1 MDVTTLR
8 DIRRLLCGLLVVLT
22 LSVAAASAQ
31 TSQAPAAAAPA
42 EPAKDALGRDTPR
55 GSVLGFLAAAR
66 KGDHALAVHYLNT
79 TLTGKAAETLAQQ
92 LFVVLDTRL
101 PARLTQVSATPEG
114 SRENPLAPDEERVG
128 EVHGPSGPIAI
139 VMQRVKRPKAE
150 PLWLFSTATL
160 AAIPRA
166 YADVSTDVTLPW
178 AHRLLE
184 WRIGTV
190 RVFDWVALLL
200 GLPAFYYLTVLV
212 NRLLSPIA
220 AGLGRRLFARAGDSL
235 PNVLPAPVRL
245 LLLSVASQW
254 LFSRLPL
261 SLMTRQAL
269 TNLAVVIAI
278 VSLTW
283 LVVLLNGEIERR
295 LTLRL
300 PPANFSGAVSLLRVG
315 RRIVDV
321 VIVLTGLFS
330 VLGHFG
336 IDVTPL
342 LAGLGVGGIAVALAA
357 QKTLENVI
365 AGASLIFD
373 QAVRVGDFLRVGTLE
388 GTVEHIG
395 LRSTRIRTVDR
406 SVIRVPN
413 GTIATMSLETLSAR
427 DKFWFHPVVGLRYET
442 TTDQM
447 RVVLDGI
454 RSLLVRQ
461 PVIDGPSVRVRFKNL
476 GAFSLDV
483 EVFAYV
489 LARDWP
495 HFLEIQEDLLLR
507 ITEIVSAAGTGI
519 AFPSQT
525 MYVEQTAPA
534 GAVDAA
540 TVR

>member
-1 MDVTTLR
+1 MKVSLPDRAFAVF
-8 DIRRLLCGLLVVLT
+8 LLAAGLAT
-22 LSVAAASAQ
+22 SVALAQTPAAPASAQ
-31 TSQAPAAAAPA
+31 AAPA
-42 EPAKDALGRDTPR
+42 EPPQDALGRSTPR

-66 KGDHALAVHYLNT
+66 KEDHALAVHYLNT

-101 PARLTQVSATPEG
+101 PARLTQVSDTPEG

-128 EVHGPSGPIAI
+128 EIAGASGPIAV

-150 PLWLFSTATL
+150 PIWLFSTATL
-160 AAIPRA
+160 AAIPQA
-166 YADVSTDVTLPW
+166 YADITTGVALPW
-178 AHRLLE
+178 APRLLE
-184 WRIGTV
+184 WQVGRV

-220 AGLGRRLFARAGDSL
+220 AGIVRRLSARSDGAL
-235 PNVLPAPVRL
+235 PHVLPTPARL

-283 LVVLLNGEIERR
+283 LVVMLNAEIERR
-295 LTLRL
+295 LTRRL

-315 RRIVDV
+315 RRIVDLA
-321 VIVLTGLFS
+321 IVLTGLLS

-336 IDVTPL
+336 VDVTPL

-373 QAVRVGDFLRVGTLE
+373 QAVRVGDFLRVGTIE

-427 DKFWFHPVVGLRYET
+427 DKFWFHPVIGLRYET

-454 RSLLVRQ
+454 RTLLMRK

-476 GAFSLDV
+476 GASSLDV

-495 HFLEIQEDLLLR
+495 HFLEIQEELLLR
-507 ITEIVSAAGTGI
+507 ITEIVAAAGTGI

-525 MYVEQTAPA
+525 MYVEQVASARGAEPA
-534 GAVDAA
+534 QL
-540 TVR
+540 R